1 MPTKRAPL
9 GLTLI
14 ELLIV
19 LVVIAILVTIALPN
33 LLSARIATY
42 ETSAISTMHQIIEAQ
57 VHFSNAKAAD
67 VDQNGIG
74 EFGTFAELAGSID
87 VRDLMG
93 GTRRLHPAMISPAF
107 RAVTGFGELQRGGY
121 LFRIYLPDAGG
132 RGLAERPWGGADA
145 TVDASASASY
155 WCVYAWPQDYGTT
168 GRRAF
173 FANQSGNILFTEDP
187 LYSGPGAVVPPGA
200 AVVAP
205 GDPAR
210 IDGQAVVN
218 EPARDGNAWRIV
230 GG

>member
-9 GLTLI
+9 GLTLV
-14 ELLIV
+14 ELLVV
-19 LVVIAILVTIALPN
+19 LVVISILVTIALPN

-74 EFGTFAELAGSID
+74 EFGTFAELAGSIE
-87 VRDLMG
+87 VRDAMG
-93 GTRRLHPAMISPAF
+93 GTRRLDPTMISPAF
-107 RAVTGFGELQRGGY
+107 RMVTGFGELQRGGY

-132 RGLAERPWGGADA
+132 RGLAERPWGGADPA
-145 TVDASASASY
+145 VDASESESF
-155 WCVYAWPQDYGTT
+155 WCVYAWPQDFGTT
-168 GRRAF
+168 GRRTF

-187 LYSGPGAVVPPGA
+187 RYNGPGAWVPPGA
-200 AVVAP
+200 AFAAP
-205 GDPAR
+205 GDQTR

-218 EPARDGNAWRIV
+218 EPARDGNAWRVV